1 MSTWADATNEV
12 FWNDA
17 NDEVAL
23 DRYRTLVE
31 TIDDG
36 IYQLDADGTFVAVN
50 ETLVEVTGYDSDDLL
65 GEHISLLLADD
76 DVDRI
81 NRQISSCLET
91 DDDTTGTVALAVH
104 TAGGETIPCEL
115 RLTPLQEGGE
125 FRGTI
130 GIARDRSE
138 TKRQRT
144 RQRTLDRISDAVYAV
159 DDEFRFTY
167 INGPAEDLL
176 HRSEGDLLGERLW
189 DVFPSAAENDTAR
202 AAFQTAMRSQE
213 STRYD
218 RYDDTLDSWIEATL
232 FPSETGITVSVRDVT
247 ERKTRKRELERFE
260 RIAETVDDGVYTT
273 DHEGRFV
280 FVNDAFVSMS
290 EHTRAELL
298 GAHGSVFFGDRF
310 VDTDEPEWRKLVTGE
325 CDSIEFETDI
335 TGPGGETLTVHNK
348 FVRLETGDEIGR
360 VGVTRDITDRKAY
373 EHDLERYERIVETV
387 GDGVYLL
394 DESHQFTTVNSA
406 FASLTGYDRDE
417 LIGSHAELVFG
428 EKYVEIANAKQ
439 AEMEATGSSVAV
451 FEEELYPATG
461 DPIIVESRFTLFEFG
476 DGERGRIGT
485 VRDVT
490 DRVEHERELKQYETI
505 VETVNDGIY
514 VVDEDGR
521 FTMVNDAYTDLTGYS
536 RTELLGSHVS
546 LVGDDETIE
555 QAKEVESELAAGT
568 AEEPMVEAAIRTA
581 DGDRVP
587 AEATFSLLSGD
598 MRERVGVVRD
608 MTERKEHEQA
618 LEESERRYR
627 TLAENFPNG
636 AVALYDEDLTY
647 TVVGGEL
654 LDDLEIPTDDIVGT
668 PISERY
674 PADFVEEIE
683 PHFRAVFD
691 GESNSFETKYH
702 GRELLAYTLPV
713 RNAGDEIYAG
723 MLMIQ
728 DITEREQYR
737 RKLEASNERLEQFA
751 YVASHDLQEPL
762 RMVTSYLQ
770 LIEQRY
776 DDVLDDDGKEF
787 LEFAVDG
794 AERMREMIDA
804 LLEYSR
810 IETRGNPLE
819 PVDLNVVVQDVLADL
834 QIRIDEHDATIV
846 IEELPHVEGDSSQ
859 LRQVFQNL
867 LSNAI
872 TYSGDEPPAIEISAT
887 RDRENWVISVRD
899 EGIGIDPA
907 DTDRIFEVF
916 QRLHSYDEHAGTGIG
931 LALCKRIVERH
942 GGDIRVDSDPGEG
955 TTFSITLPAT
965 AST

>member
-1 MSTWADATNEV
+1 MSTRADATNEV

-81 NRQISSCLET
+81 NREISRCLEA
-91 DDDTTGTVALAVH
+91 DDDTIGTVELAVH

-115 RLTPLQEGGE
+115 RLTPHQEGGE

-144 RQRTLDRISDAVYAV
+144 LQRTLDRISDAVYAV

-167 INGPAEDLL
+167 INGPAENLL

-189 DVFPSAAENDTAR
+189 DVFPSAAENDTVR
-202 AAFQTAMRSQE
+202 AAFQTAMQSQE

-218 RYDDTLDSWIEATL
+218 RYDATLDSWIEATL
-232 FPSETGITVSVRDVT
+232 FPSVTGITVSVRDVT
-247 ERKTRKRELERFE
+247 ERKTRERELEQFK

-310 VDTDEPEWRKLVTGE
+310 VDPDEPEWRRLVDGE

-348 FVRLETGDEIGR
+348 FVRLETGDELGR
-360 VGVTRDITDRKAY
+360 VGVTRDITDRKTR
-373 EHDLERYERIVETV
+373 ERDLE
-387 GDGVYLL
+387 
-394 DESHQFTTVNSA
+394 
-406 FASLTGYDRDE
+406 
-417 LIGSHAELVFG
+417 
-428 EKYVEIANAKQ
+428 
-439 AEMEATGSSVAV
+439 
-451 FEEELYPATG
+451 
-461 DPIIVESRFTLFEFG
+461 
-476 DGERGRIGT
+476 
-485 VRDVT
+485 
-490 DRVEHERELKQYETI
+490 QYETI

-546 LVGDDETIE
+546 LVGNDETIE

-587 AEATFSLLSGD
+587 AEATFSLLPGD
-598 MRERVGVVRD
+598 TRERVGVVRD
-608 MTERKEHEQA
+608 MTERKEHERA

-636 AVALYDEDLTY
+636 AVALYDENLTY
-647 TVVGGEL
+647 TVAGGEL
-654 LDDLEIPTDDIVGT
+654 LDDLGIPTDDIVGT

-691 GESNSFETKYH
+691 GESTSFEMAYH

-713 RNAGDEIYAG
+713 RNADDEIYAG

-770 LIEQRY
+770 LLEQRY
-776 DDVLDDDGKEF
+776 GDVLDDDGKEF
-787 LEFAVDG
+787 LAFAVDG
-794 AERMREMIDA
+794 GERMREMIDA

-846 IEELPHVEGDSSQ
+846 TEDLPHVEGDASQ

-887 RDRENWVISVRD
+887 RDRENWVISVHD
-899 EGIGIDPA
+899 EGIGIGPD
-907 DTDRIFEVF
+907 DTERIFDVF

-942 GGDIRVDSDPGEG
+942 GGEIWVDSDPGKG
-955 TTFSITLPAT
+955 TTVSFTLPAT